1 LELIGVNSTSDAD
14 DYDDKKKDTYIKS
27 AIGFS
32 LLSEVRKS
40 LISRGRS
47 VSTVAR

>member
-1 LELIGVNSTSDAD
+1 MELIGVNYISDAD

-27 AIGFS
+27 AIGLS

-40 LISRGRS
+40 LISWGRS
-47 VSTVAR
+47 VSAVSR